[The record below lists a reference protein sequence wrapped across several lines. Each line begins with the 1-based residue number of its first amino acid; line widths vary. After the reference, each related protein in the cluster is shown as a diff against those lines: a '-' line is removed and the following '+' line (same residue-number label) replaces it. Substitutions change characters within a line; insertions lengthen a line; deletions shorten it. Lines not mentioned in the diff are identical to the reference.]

1 MATGELGF
9 AWRLEKIGG
18 ECTMS
23 TISSPAHLD
32 YGLDTLFGRIT
43 KSVDCQVGLEAVE
56 DDPFSFALRVSAP
69 LPDSLDQAKTVV
81 VRVEGRRL
89 QGTVR
94 HTERQD
100 DDSLKL
106 QVEPD

>member
-1 MATGELGF
+1 MTSIF
-9 AWRLEKIGG
+9 
-18 ECTMS
+18 
-23 TISSPAHLD
+23 SPAHLD

-56 DDPFSFALRVSAP
+56 DDPYSFALRVPAP
-69 LPDSLDQAKTVV
+69 LPEDLDQAKTVV
-81 VRVEGRRL
+81 VRVNGRRL

-94 HTERQD
+94 HTERLD
-100 DDSLKL
+100 DESLKL

>member
-1 MATGELGF
+1 MT
-9 AWRLEKIGG
+9 
-18 ECTMS
+18 

-32 YGLDTLFGRIT
+32 YSLDTATGRVTRSI
-43 KSVDCQVGLEAVE
+43 DCPVGLEPVE
-56 DDPFSFALRVSAP
+56 NDPYCFALRVPAP
-69 LPDSLDQAKTVV
+69 QPEDLERATTVD

-94 HTERQD
+94 HTERLD
-100 DDSLKL
+100 DGSLKL